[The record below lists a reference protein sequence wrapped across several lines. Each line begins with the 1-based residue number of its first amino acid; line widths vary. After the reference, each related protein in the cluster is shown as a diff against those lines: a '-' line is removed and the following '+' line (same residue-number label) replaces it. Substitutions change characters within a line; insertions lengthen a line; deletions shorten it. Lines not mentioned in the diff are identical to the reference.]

1 MKQLLI
7 LYCLII
13 TAIFLVAGLL
23 VSEQPNQYLY
33 SLMFAPLVIFFARQL
48 AIPYVQASD
57 QPTARIRI
65 PRSKLQSPKKA
76 KPSPKSSQSQIISA
90 DEGIVEPEILS
101 DEAIVDIN
109 KRLFLKLIGSAGL
122 GLFVFSLF
130 SKQSHAAFFGS
141 MPGPGIIKLKDS
153 SDNIIDPA
161 QKEPTDGY
169 EIQDVDDATTPAYYG
184 FVDKDGRWYITK
196 EDASGS
202 FRYVRG
208 ATSYATNWITRDQHA
223 YDYFNNVF

>member
-13 TAIFLVAGLL
+13 TAIFFVAGLL

-48 AIPYVQASD
+48 AMPYVQAGD
-57 QPTARIRI
+57 QPTARLRI
-65 PRSKLQSPKKA
+65 PKRKPQSNKNPKRSQ
-76 KPSPKSSQSQIISA
+76 KSSQSLVISA
-90 DEGIVEPEILS
+90 DEGVIEPEILS
-101 DEAIVDIN
+101 DEAIADIN

-153 SDNIIDPA
+153 NDNVIDPA

-169 EIQDVDDATTPAYYG
+169 EIQDVDDSTTPSYYG

-196 EDASGS
+196 EDTDGS

-208 ATSYATNWITRDQHA
+208 AANYSTSWTTRDLLS